1 MVFRLSQRFF
11 LGTFNVF
18 HPVLSYINE
27 VTFKNAQEKDIK
39 LFSAKKKPHDQFTTT
54 RYQLQKKKYSTFN
67 SVKKS
72 AVCHLQCIRRGVW
85 FFHSISSLK
94 KIVQLFVIDSWV
106 RVSSYNK
113 KRLCYLQNIVLS
125 SKGIITHQIL
135 GVKRLKIE
143 KPKQQSN

>member
-1 MVFRLSQRFF
+1 MYFIQCYLISMKLHSRTLRTKISSF
-11 LGTFNVF
+11 LVRKKTTR
-18 HPVLSYINE
+18 PVYNHKVS
-27 VTFKNAQEKDIK
+27 T
-39 LFSAKKKPHDQFTTT
+39 AKKTF
-54 RYQLQKKKYSTFN
+54 STFN

-113 KRLCYLQNIVLS
+113 KRLCYLQNNLLS
-125 SKGIITHQIL
+125 SKGRIAHQIL

-143 KPKQQSN
+143 KPKQKSN

>member
-1 MVFRLSQRFF
+1 MYFIQCYLISMKLHSRTLRTKISSF
-11 LGTFNVF
+11 LMR
-18 HPVLSYINE
+18 
-27 VTFKNAQEKDIK
+27 
-39 LFSAKKKPHDQFTTT
+39 KKPHDQFTTT
-54 RYQLQKKKYSTFN
+54 RYQLQKKKKYSTFN

-113 KRLCYLQNIVLS
+113 KRLCYLQNNVLS

>member
-1 MVFRLSQRFF
+1 M
-11 LGTFNVF
+11 
-18 HPVLSYINE
+18 LSYINE

-39 LFSAKKKPHDQFTTT
+39 LFSEKKTT
-54 RYQLQKKKYSTFN
+54 RPVNNHKVSTAKKKYSTFN

>member
-1 MVFRLSQRFF
+1 MTSLQPQ
-11 LGTFNVF
+11 G
-18 HPVLSYINE
+18 INC
-27 VTFKNAQEKDIK
+27 K
-39 LFSAKKKPHDQFTTT
+39 
-54 RYQLQKKKYSTFN
+54 KKKYSTFN

-72 AVCHLQCIRRGVW
+72 AVCHLQCIRGGVW

-143 KPKQQSN
+143 KPKQQSNQNLKVLCITLFRRFLTHCGKFPEENSKRPSEKLNVIQKT